1 MKVNIAQA
9 EWKVMEVIWKHHPIS
24 AAEVLEVLSHKQS
37 WAPNT
42 VRTMLARLVQKGALH
57 YTQESNRYLY
67 RPALPRE
74 ECVREEVDS
83 LLDRLFGGAAEALLV
98 HFVQN
103 RKLTRKELNQL
114 RKVLDQEETKP

>member
-1 MKVNIAQA
+1 MSINIAPA
-9 EWKVMEVIWKHHPIS
+9 EWKVMEVIWKQHPIS
-24 AAEVLEVLSHKQS
+24 AAEVLEALSPKQS

-42 VRTMLARLVQKGALH
+42 VRTMLARLVQKGALQ

-114 RKVLDQEETKP
+114 RKVLDQEEGKP